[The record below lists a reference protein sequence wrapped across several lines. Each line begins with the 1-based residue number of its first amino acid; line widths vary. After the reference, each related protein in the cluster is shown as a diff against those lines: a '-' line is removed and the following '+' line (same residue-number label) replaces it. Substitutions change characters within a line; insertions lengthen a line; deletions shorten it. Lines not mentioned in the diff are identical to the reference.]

1 MKKRSIISFIL
12 VLVLVI
18 TIPCSV
24 FIYRALTKEDDTDPN
39 TPGGGSSASAV
50 SQVIHA
56 VEEVAD
62 RNYEIIRDYSKNDS
76 SDADNYAAVLDVDK
90 LNDYFNSFGQTIV
103 VPAAFDYVFKSAG
116 SGVYQN
122 SFKLGQ
128 TYFSRET
135 NGKNEY
141 IYYFKAEKEGSL
153 VNLYCGDQDNLIICQ
168 VEYDFENDR
177 LITAKTITNGV
188 FAIVD
193 YEANYYTFAQF
204 KTDKPLQDV
213 LDGNF
218 SYDDITT
225 NASYEKMYTGNIAK
239 NINSIDFE
247 MFEFDGSQTSKNVF
261 NNYIERFEMDIDC
274 ENIFE
279 YSKAVVNNSFIG
291 AMEYS
296 TRRLGYFEIVEKN
309 YEYIFYSY
317 WINYEEIVTLLERL
331 KNSEYFAGDEN
342 SNVRAFLN
350 SYKNYLV
357 NRGEAAYTGD
367 CTYSFRDDM
376 ISVTKAG
383 AGHNVYVVTIYI
395 NGEAIEISCQLTSN
409 SVDVEENAQY
419 ITTNFSY
426 VVRGETGSEYVVI
439 TNVSTTGS
447 IINIPETMEVEG
459 YAEPL
464 PVKKLGQQSTSD
476 YFYINSSNYRTLV
489 LNIPAYIEEFY
500 NTSWF
505 DVAAINVEEGSEY
518 LYSDNG
524 VLYTADKE
532 TLIRY
537 PAYSSKTSYDIL
549 PGTKHIEDGAFQGVE
564 NLVTINI
571 PNSLVS
577 GIETNTFWASFT
589 IENIQINSNSV
600 YTSYNGIVYT
610 ADGKELIMC
619 PAGKKGV
626 VAIKNGTEIIRGN
639 AFGYCKFLTE
649 IIIPDTVTEIGA
661 IAFHECEALKTL
673 NIPNSVTEIDRFESS
688 FRGVLSL
695 ENLNIEAGS
704 TLFYVDANGFVYSYD
719 KTSLYFCPRNYEGKV
734 TIAST
739 VTRIESS
746 AFYGCSRITEVVVHE
761 GVTYI
766 GDYAFTHSSASKIT
780 ILGSVALDGGTFFRS
795 SLQEIHIEGFRNLE
809 SYNHGATWYVF
820 DETQLVKFTFGG
832 TKAEFE
838 AGMSDYYDFNT
849 TGLKKLVVECEDGD
863 LVYTRTNN

>member
-24 FIYRALTKEDDTDPN
+24 FIYKAITKDDDTNPN
-39 TPGGGSSASAV
+39 APGGGSSAQAV

-62 RNYEIIRDYSKNDS
+62 RNYEIIKDYSKNDS
-76 SDADNYAAVLDVDK
+76 TDADNYAAVLEVEK
-90 LNDYFNSFGQTIV
+90 LNDYFGSFSQTII
-103 VPAAFDYVFKSAG
+103 VPAAFDYVFKAAG

-122 SFKLGQ
+122 SFVLGQ

-135 NGKNEY
+135 NGKKEY
-141 IYYFKAEKEGSL
+141 IYYFMAEKEGSL
-153 VNLYCGDQDNLIICQ
+153 VNLYCAFEDQLIICQ

-177 LITAKTITNGV
+177 LITAKTIADGI

-193 YEANYYTFAQF
+193 YERNYYTFAQF
-204 KTDKPLQDV
+204 ETTKSVQDV

-218 SYDDITT
+218 SYDDITA
-225 NASYEKMYTGNIAK
+225 NSDYEKMYTGNIAK

-247 MFEFDGSQTSKNVF
+247 IFEFDGSTTSKNYF
-261 NNYIERFEMDIDC
+261 NSYISKFEMEIDC

-279 YSKAVVNNSFIG
+279 YSNAVINNSFIG

-296 TRRLGYFEIVEKN
+296 TRRLGYFEIIEEN
-309 YEYIFYSY
+309 YEYKFFSY

-331 KNSEYFAGDEN
+331 KNSEYFAGD
-342 SNVRAFLN
+342 SNVIAFLN
-350 SYKNYLV
+350 SYITYLDD
-357 NRGEAAYTGD
+357 RGEAAYTGD

-383 AGHNVYVVTIYI
+383 AGHNAYVVTIYI

-409 SVDVEENAQY
+409 SVDVEENEQY

-426 VVRGETGSEYVVI
+426 VVKGELGNEYVVI
-439 TNVSTTGS
+439 TSVSTTGS

-459 YAEPL
+459 FGNPL
-464 PVKKLGQQSTSD
+464 PVKKLGQKSTND
-476 YFYINSSNYRTLV
+476 YFYINTSNYRTSV
-489 LNIPAYIEEFY
+489 LNIPACIEEFY
-500 NTSWF
+500 NSSWF
-505 DVAAINVEEGSEY
+505 DIAAINVEEGSEY

-537 PAYSSKTSYDIL
+537 PAYSSRTSYDIL

-564 NLVTINI
+564 NLVDISV
-571 PNSLVS
+571 PSSLIS
-577 GIETNTFWASFT
+577 GIETNTFWASFS
-589 IENIQINSNSV
+589 IKNIQINSNSV
-600 YTSYNGIVYT
+600 YTSYNGIVYS
-610 ADGKELIMC
+610 ADGTTLIMC
-619 PAGKKGV
+619 PAGKEGV
-626 VAIKNGTEIIRGN
+626 VTIKNGTTRIEGN

-661 IAFHECEALKTL
+661 IAFHECESLKTL

-695 ENLNIEAGS
+695 ENLNIEAGN
-704 TLFYVDANGFVYSYD
+704 TLFYVDANGFVYNYD
-719 KTSLYFCPRNYEGKV
+719 KTTLYFCPRNYEGKV

-746 AFYGCSRITEVVVHE
+746 AFYGCSRITEVVIHE
-761 GVTYI
+761 GVTFI

-780 ILGSVALDGGTFFRS
+780 ILGSVALDGDTFFRS
-795 SLQEIHIEGFRNLE
+795 SLQEIHIEGLRNLDG
-809 SYNHGATWYVF
+809 YNYGVTWNAF

-832 TKAEFE
+832 TKTEFE
-838 AGMSDYYDFNT
+838 DKMSDYYNFNT
-849 TGLKKLVVECEDGD
+849 TGLKKLVVECKDGD